1 MRRPRRN
8 KRQRTPFGVTSLK
21 LDIDTETKE
30 RLKAEGKVPVW
41 INDVDDRL
49 ESAQRGDYE
58 FVYAKEVGG
67 EEQSKTDA
75 QNRRV
80 GTTKWGEPTYAYLMA
95 IREDFYAEDQAEKE
109 ERNKQVDASIKGGT
123 SSGSPGVDESLGS
136 AGVKKVS
143 YEP

>member
-8 KRQRTPFGVTSLK
+8 KRKRTPFGVTSLK
-21 LDIDTETKE
+21 MDIDTETKE
-30 RLKAEGKVPVW
+30 RLKAEDKVPVW

-49 ESAQRGDYE
+49 EKAQRGDYE

-75 QNRRV
+75 MSMRV
-80 GTTKWGEPTYAYLMA
+80 GTTKYGQEINAYLMA
-95 IREDFYAEDQAEKE
+95 IPQEYYDEDQELKE

-123 SSGSPGVDESLGS
+123 SSG
-136 AGVKKVS
+136 
-143 YEP
+143 